1 MGSCEKRGEQNW
13 LSVFSFPWKAD
24 MLFVL
29 LLFAHVLQSSRSLS
43 SVLLLQT
50 VLVKFTSL
58 MQVRGQESCLNREIE
73 GWKDDIVVP
82 YVAIGVMFQVNLTE

>member
-1 MGSCEKRGEQNW
+1 
-13 LSVFSFPWKAD
+13 

-29 LLFAHVLQSSRSLS
+29 LLFAHVLQSLCSLS

-73 GWKDDIVVP
+73 G
-82 YVAIGVMFQVNLTE
+82 